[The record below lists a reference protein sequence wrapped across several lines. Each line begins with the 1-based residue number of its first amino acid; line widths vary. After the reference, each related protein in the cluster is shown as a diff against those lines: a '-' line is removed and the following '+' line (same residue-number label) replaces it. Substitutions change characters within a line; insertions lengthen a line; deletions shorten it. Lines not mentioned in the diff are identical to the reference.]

1 VVAISLGRLN
11 SYQTGKREQMPNET
25 PVVSPTLEDFEA
37 AALNVAAIAKKTPLL
52 LNSYLSEITGGQV
65 FLKAENLQRTGA
77 YKVRGAYNRMSKLTA
92 QERKRG
98 VVAASAGNH
107 AQGVALA
114 ANKLGI
120 TAKIF
125 MPVGASLPKVSAT
138 KGYGAEVVLTGDT
151 FADCLKA
158 AKEYSEKKHAV
169 FIPPFDHIDVVIGQG
184 TVGLEI
190 LNELPEVDN
199 IVVAIGG
206 GGLAAGVAVAAK
218 LKAKANGRKVKIYG
232 VQSEH
237 AAPYVTSMKKG
248 KLTEVAITPTIADG
262 IAVSKPGRIPF
273 ELIKKNIDKVVT
285 VSENEIAKAILVIL
299 ERAKQVV
306 EPAGAVGVA
315 AILAGK
321 LKLKGTTVVILSGGN
336 MDPLLLQR
344 VVRHGLAAAER
355 YTTISVMLP
364 DRPGQ
369 LSLTAAVIAKA
380 NANVVE
386 VLHTRHGLGLNI
398 SEVELNLS
406 VETSGH
412 EHTLEVIKALK
423 EAGLKPRIM
432 EARED

>member
-1 VVAISLGRLN
+1 VV
-11 SYQTGKREQMPNET
+11 T
-25 PVVSPTLEDFEA
+25 PTLEDFEVA
-37 AALNVAAIAKKTPLL
+37 EANVSVIIKETPLL
-52 LNSYLSEITGGQV
+52 HSSYLSELTGGEV
-65 FLKAENLQRTGA
+65 YLKAENLQRTGA
-77 YKVRGAYNRMSKLTA
+77 YKVRGAYNRMSKLST

-114 ANKLGI
+114 ASKLGI
-120 TAKIF
+120 KATIF
-125 MPVGASLPKVSAT
+125 MPIGASLPKVQAT
-138 KGYGAEVVLTGDT
+138 RGYGAEVVLTGAT
-151 FADCLKA
+151 FAECLKA
-158 AKEYSEKKHAV
+158 AQEFSAKKNAV

-190 LNELPEVDN
+190 MKDMPDVDN
-199 IVVAIGG
+199 IIVAIGG

-218 LKAKANGRKVKIYG
+218 LMAKANGRKVKVYG

-237 AAPYVTSMKKG
+237 AAPYVVSLKKG
-248 KLTEVAITPTIADG
+248 KLTEVHTTPTIADG

-273 ELIKKNIDKVVT
+273 ELIKKNIDRVVT
-285 VSENEIAKAILVIL
+285 VSENQIAEAILVLL

-315 AILAGK
+315 AILSEK
-321 LKLKGTTVVILSGGN
+321 LKLKGKTVVILSGGN
-336 MDPLLLQR
+336 IDPLLLQR
-344 VVRHGLAAAER
+344 IIRHGLAAAER
-355 YTTISVMLP
+355 YNTISVMLP

-369 LSLTAAVIAKA
+369 LALTAAVIAKA

-386 VLHTRHGLGLNI
+386 VLHTRHGLGLKI

-412 EHTLEVIKALK
+412 THTLEVLRALK
-423 EAGLKPRIM
+423 DAGLKPRLM

>member
-1 VVAISLGRLN
+1 
-11 SYQTGKREQMPNET
+11 
-25 PVVSPTLEDFEA
+25 LEDFIQAERNLA
-37 AALNVAAIAKKTPLL
+37 GISKLTPLL
-52 LNSYLSEITGGQV
+52 SSSYLSEVTGGQV
-65 FLKAENLQRTGA
+65 FLKAENMQRTGA
-77 YKVRGAYNRMSKLTA
+77 YKVRGGYNVLSKLSSA
-92 QERKRG
+92 ERKKG

-114 ANKLGI
+114 SGKLGI
-120 TAKIF
+120 KATIF
-125 MPVGASLPKVSAT
+125 MPIGASLPKVQAT
-138 KGYGAEVVLTGDT
+138 RGYGAEVVLVGET
-151 FADCLKA
+151 FAECLKA
-158 AKEYSEKKHAV
+158 AQEFAIKKGAM

-190 LNELPEVDN
+190 IEQLPEVDN
-199 IVVAIGG
+199 VVVALGG
-206 GGLAAGVAVAAK
+206 GGLGAGVAAYVK
-218 LKAKANGRKVKIYG
+218 LYNQANKKKIKVYG

-237 AAPYVTSMKKG
+237 AAAYPPSLRSG
-248 KLTEVAITPTIADG
+248 KPVEIQTTPTIADG
-262 IAVSKPGRIPF
+262 ISVSKPGKVPF

-285 VSENEIAKAILVIL
+285 VSENEIAKAILVLL
-299 ERAKQVV
+299 ERSKQVV

-321 LKLKGTTVVILSGGN
+321 LKLKGKTVVILSGGN

-369 LSLTAAVIAKA
+369 LALTAEVIAKA

-386 VLHTRHGLGLNI
+386 VLHTRHGLGLKI

-412 EHTLEVIKALK
+412 EHTLEVVKALK
-423 EAGLKPRIM
+423 AAGLKPRII